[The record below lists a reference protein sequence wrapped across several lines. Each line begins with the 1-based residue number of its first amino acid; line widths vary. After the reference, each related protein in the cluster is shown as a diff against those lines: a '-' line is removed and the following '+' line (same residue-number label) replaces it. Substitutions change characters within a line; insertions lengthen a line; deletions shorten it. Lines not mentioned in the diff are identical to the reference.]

1 MWSQFLI
8 VNATIGIAV
17 VLSVGEGNMLASQ
30 I

>member
-8 VNATIGIAV
+8 VNATIGIVV
-17 VLSVGEGNMLASQ
+17 VLFVGEGNMLASQ